1 MIHINVC
8 HLREDET
15 VVRGPN
21 LDQVSSVKHK
31 SRPHVVLKPLG
42 EPEEDP
48 SQVAVLHVGLVGFGE
63 KFNVDLDIF

>member
-1 MIHINVC
+1 M
-8 HLREDET
+8 
-15 VVRGPN
+15 RGPN
-21 LDQVSSVKHK
+21 LDQVSPVKHK

-48 SQVAVLHVGLVGFGE
+48 SQVAVLHVGLVGLGE